1 MTVSTAVPN
10 GYNSIVGTWNAFSG
24 STALGIGSA
33 VAVVTDSS
41 NNTYV
46 RSTAL
51 TSGFAVLEYDLASV
65 TVGSS
70 AISRVRA
77 GVIVKNGDGNPASIR
92 MFTPSTSSIG
102 TAAGPLSTTYYNA
115 STAGTIYTGWW
126 TQSTAWGT
134 ADANLMT
141 MRISSFGTALRWTKA
156 WMEYDLVSIPAGTPA
171 VTAVNTDRPT
181 VTWTFSDADGFL
193 QASAVV
199 KIFSSAQYSAGGF
212 SASTSTPLWSGTV
225 NGTAST
231 ITPSTA
237 IVTNGLFYKP
247 FLQVFKNVD
256 QTVIPQA
263 SFASATAVS
272 TASFTAPAAP
282 TVQTTWDN
290 TYKRVQVT
298 VTGGTSPYRIVIF
311 RGTAYND
318 EANDT
323 NYALLKDSR
332 QSDGTSNAY
341 DYFVPRGTQIVY
353 GALTNT
359 GTVTPFLQSA
369 VTRSTVTTGSAT
381 AWELRSVDDPNTYYN
396 FTVPV
401 TGINFDQYEGQ
412 TVFRP
417 LGSNYPVVVAGDI
430 GGDDGSMTIVTTNQ
444 TTWDNIKTM
453 LDLQSDLYLVA
464 PFVDSNNLARRW
476 FVRVTGR
483 SWVESGVPAAQVRTA
498 TVSFV
503 EVEPPA
509 VAAE

>member
-1 MTVSTAVPN
+1 MTVGTANPTVASVI
-10 GYNSIVGTWNAFSG
+10 YGTWNAFSG

-33 VAVVTDSS
+33 VAVLTDSS

-46 RSTAL
+46 RTSTGGQISYSLADLPALGGSAVVRVRAGAVVKNGDGSGLQIFLYSSPIDVQWVGYPNTSTAATVYTGWSTYATPL
-51 TSGFAVLEYDLASV
+51 GTASVNSAVADILSYGTAARITKLWMEYDLASV
-65 TVGSS
+65 PT
-70 AISRVRA
+70 A
-77 GVIVKNGDGNPASIR
+77 
-92 MFTPSTSSIG
+92 TPSI
-102 TAAGPLSTTYYNA
+102 
-115 STAGTIYTGWW
+115 
-126 TQSTAWGT
+126 
-134 ADANLMT
+134 
-141 MRISSFGTALRWTKA
+141 
-156 WMEYDLVSIPAGTPA
+156 VSNT
-171 VTAVNTDRPT
+171 TDRPT
-181 VTWTFSDADGFL
+181 VTWTFADTDGYV

-199 KIFSSAQYSAGGF
+199 KVYSSAQVVAAGF

-237 IVTNGLFYKP
+237 IVSNGLYYKP
-247 FLQVFKNVD
+247 FIQVYKNVPP
-256 QTVIPQA
+256 TVVP
-263 SFASATAVS
+263 STTFASAVAYTLA
-272 TASFTAPAAP
+272 TFTKP
-282 TVQTTWDN
+282 TTPTIDPQWDA
-290 TYKRVQVT
+290 TYRRVQVT
-298 VTGGTSPYRIVIF
+298 VNGGTSPYRIIIF
-311 RGTAYND
+311 RGSVYND
-318 EANDT
+318 PNDA

-332 QSDGTSNAY
+332 SSDGTSTAY
-341 DYFVPRGTQIVY
+341 DYFVPRGTSITY
-353 GALTNT
+353 GAITNT
-359 GTVTPFLQSA
+359 GTVTPFLQSSVATAA
-369 VTRSTVTTGSAT
+369 VATGSAT

-401 TGINFDQYEGQ
+401 TGISFDQYEGQ

-417 LGSNYPVVVAGDI
+417 LGSSYPVVASGDI
-430 GGDDGSMTIVTTNQ
+430 GGDDGSMTVVTTNQ

-483 SWVESGVPAAQVRTA
+483 NWVESGVTSAQVRTA

>member
-1 MTVSTAVPN
+1 MSVSTAVPN
-10 GYNSIVGTWNAFSG
+10 GVTVQVGSWSAYTG
-24 STALGIGSA
+24 STSYTMAASA
-33 VAVVTDSS
+33 VSAVTDSS

-51 TSGFAVLEYDLASV
+51 TSGFAVVEFDLASV

-70 AISRVRA
+70 AISRVRS
-77 GVIVKNGDGNPASIR
+77 GVIVKNGDGSPASIR
-92 MFTPSTSSIG
+92 MFYL
-102 TAAGPLSTTYYNA
+102 AGPTMVGGPTSTTYYNS

-126 TQSTAWGT
+126 AQSTAWSST
-134 ADANLMT
+134 DANSMT
-141 MRISSFGTALRWTKA
+141 MRLASFGTAIRWTKA
-156 WMEYDLVSIPAGTPA
+156 WMEYDLVSVPTATPSIVA
-171 VTAVNTDRPT
+171 NNTDRPT
-181 VTWTFSDADGFL
+181 VQWTFSDADGFV
-193 QASAVV
+193 QASALV
-199 KIFSSAQYSAGGF
+199 KVFSSAQIVAAGF

-225 NGTAST
+225 NGTAAT

-237 IVTNGLFYKP
+237 IVTNGLYYKP
-247 FLQVFKNVD
+247 FVQVYKNVD

-263 SFASATAVS
+263 SLASATTYTQA
-272 TASFTAPAAP
+272 TFTKPATP
-282 TVQTTWDN
+282 TINPTWDN

-298 VTGGTSPYRIVIF
+298 VNGGTSPYRIVIF
-311 RGTAYND
+311 RGSVYND
-318 EANDT
+318 PDDP

-332 QSDGTSNAY
+332 SSDGTSTAY
-341 DYFVPRGTQIVY
+341 DYFVPRGTSITY

-369 VTRSTVTTGSAT
+369 VATAAVTTGSAT

-483 SWVESGVPAAQVRTA
+483 NWTESGVPAAQVRTA

>member
-10 GYNSIVGTWNAFSG
+10 GYSSLVGTWNAFSG

-51 TSGFAVLEYDLASV
+51 PVGFAALEYDLASV

-263 SFASATAVS
+263 SFASATSVS
-272 TASFTAPAAP
+272 TANFSPPTAP

-298 VTGGTSPYRIVIF
+298 VAGSVSPYRIVAF

-318 EANDT
+318 AANDT
-323 NYALLKDSR
+323 NYDLLV
-332 QSDGTSNAY
+332 DGRSSTGTVTVY
-341 DYFVPRGTQIVY
+341 DYFVPRGTSIVY
-353 GALTNT
+353 GALVNT
-359 GTVTPFLQSA
+359 GTVTPFNQSV
-369 VTRSTVTTGSAT
+369 VTLSTVTTGSAT
-381 AWELRSVDDPNTYYN
+381 AWELRSVDSPNTYYN